1 LLVRASSWK
10 SIYDLEDSLTLEE
23 MFLLY
28 RASNNDFNM
37 NAKAYAA
44 AAGADV
50 DWDEDWYEQSAR
62 SDSNTLRGSELPY
75 LPIGLGYEAS

>member
-1 LLVRASSWK
+1 
-10 SIYDLEDSLTLEE
+10 

-28 RASNNDFNM
+28 RASNDAFNM

-44 AAGADV
+44 SMGADV
-50 DWDEDWYEQSAR
+50 DWDEDWYEPDNR
-62 SDSNTLRGSELPY
+62 SRNNTLHSSEIPY